1 MTILLL
7 IDLDIVPLKTDF
19 DLKLQEL
26 NNPEVHEESFFI
38 HDIALIKIDEP
49 FLSSYEGRNVCPICL
64 MPNNMPTLNQDITIV
79 GMGKTKK
86 NGKKPLTLQFATVKQ
101 ITGKQCFKKWYPN
114 QEIPKTLSNEE
125 KKGFC
130 IRGNNKELVCHG
142 DSGSPAVWKNKNGV
156 EFLIGI
162 ACHTQKKCGRKWMQ
176 SNNVMPKK
184 SVKPSRY
191 AKIPGS
197 IFKWIEQ
204 NGGKEIKTMI
214 KQCNQTPDL

>member
-7 IDLDIVPLKTDF
+7 IDLNIVLLKTDF

-49 FLSSYEGRNVCPICL
+49 FSSSYEGRNVCPICL

-101 ITGKQCFKKWYPN
+101 ITGKQCFKKWYPKK
-114 QEIPKTLSNEE
+114 EIPKTISNEE

-156 EFLIGI
+156 EYLIGI
-162 ACHTQKKCGRKWMQ
+162 AFFTQEGCRRKWMQ
-176 SNNVMPKK
+176 SKKVLPKK
-184 SVKPSRY
+184 SVKPSKY
-191 AKIPGS
+191 VTIPGK
-197 IFKWIEQ
+197 IFEWIEEK
-204 NGGKEIKTMI
+204 GGKEMEKMI
-214 KQCNQTPDL
+214 NNCW